1 LWFKL
6 KEINIK
12 KFSTMKQVIIYLA
25 TYLFFINMLCAQ
37 SETLI
42 VFRHADDF
50 NSSGDWDFG
59 PYSYTLPDNSSV
71 ELPWIRLN
79 EAGLERA
86 DLIGQNFTT
95 WLSNDLNALPL
106 GHVITR
112 DPVSTESTQNP
123 FSTIWPTID
132 QSVNTYVTDL
142 PVSVTLFNDLN
153 TILDDINNN
162 GMSALFPQQNYS
174 TLVCM
179 TWQNLWGFDNN
190 GTDTFDPGLFLGS
203 IAPTTAF
210 IDNLG
215 KPSKAERMYVFKN
228 FNNTNNRFDSLSVYD
243 IQDNGTLSFVGS
255 GNTLSNEVFIENSLL
270 TITYPNPTT
279 DDVMLTIT
287 DSALTNLS
295 YSLIDIQG
303 KVLSNVQIT
312 ESDTQIRMQHLTTGM
327 YILKLNQ
334 NNQALKTFK
343 IIKK

>member
-1 LWFKL
+1 MWFKL

>member
-1 LWFKL
+1 
-6 KEINIK
+6 
-12 KFSTMKQVIIYLA
+12 MKQVIIFLA

-59 PYSYTLPDNSSV
+59 PYSYMLPDNSSV

-215 KPSKAERMYVFKN
+215 KPSKGERMYVFKN

-255 GNTLSNEVFIENSLL
+255 DNTLSNEVFIENSLL

-287 DSALTNLS
+287 DRALTNLS

>member
-1 LWFKL
+1 MGLNLKKL
-6 KEINIK
+6 TL
-12 KFSTMKQVIIYLA
+12 KFSAMKQFIIYLA
-25 TYLFFINMLCAQ
+25 THLFFINMLCAQ

-50 NSSGDWDFG
+50 NSFDDWNIG

-79 EAGLERA
+79 VAGLERA
-86 DLIGQNFTT
+86 DLIGQNFAT

-153 TILDDINNN
+153 TILDDIDNN
-162 GMSALFPQQNYS
+162 GTSALFPEQNYS

-203 IAPTTAF
+203 IAPTTSF

-255 GNTLSNEVFIENSLL
+255 DNTLSNEVFIENSLL